1 MRGVAQA
8 GNRGFIVRV
17 SLTLRQKQTFYHELE
32 QFLRSGIPLPQ
43 AVEALLPETGYGA
56 LRRVLERLL
65 KLFLQGD
72 SVPDAFAKLKPTV
85 GDMEVALI
93 SASSNTGRLE
103 QSFIYLSNY
112 FGALDSVRSKI
123 IKGLIWPAVQ
133 LHIGVFI
140 SNLIPLF
147 IGGLSWNAYVL
158 RCAGTLGACYAA
170 ALVLWL
176 GGSALVEMGRT
187 SSALDYLLGRIPLAG
202 KLRRNLA
209 LSRFCATYEMQLQGG
224 INIFESLKAAAAA
237 SQSARIEATME
248 TVLPQVRT
256 GASYGA
262 TLTGK
267 GPLPAALQ
275 RAIRL
280 GEETGNLDE
289 NLRRWADYYQKAAI
303 GALDA
308 AGVWIPR
315 LFYLLIAG
323 YLIYCIIGAGQ
334 AEAGMYNNLLNE
346 M

>member
-1 MRGVAQA
+1 MSRKDRGSILSVKL
-8 GNRGFIVRV
+8 
-17 SLTLRQKQTFYHELE
+17 SLRQKQTFYHELE

-43 AVEALLPETGYGA
+43 AVEALLPETSYGS

-65 KLFLQGD
+65 KMFLQGE
-72 SVPDAFAKLKPTV
+72 SVPDAFAKLRPIV

-103 QSFIYLSNY
+103 QSFVYLSNY
-112 FGALDSVRSKI
+112 FGALDGVRSKI
-123 IKGLIWPAVQ
+123 IQGLIWPAVQ
-133 LHIGVFI
+133 LHIGVFV

-147 IGGLSWNAYVL
+147 IGGMTWNTYLV
-158 RCAGTLGACYAA
+158 RCGTTLGACYATA
-170 ALVLWL
+170 IVLWL
-176 GGSALVEMGRT
+176 LGSTLVDMGRT
-187 SSALDYLLGRIPLAG
+187 SSLVDYLLGRVPLAG

-224 INIFESLKAAAAA
+224 INIFDSLKAAGDA
-237 SQSARIEATME
+237 SQSARIEASVNR
-248 TVLPQVRT
+248 VLPQVRG
-256 GASYGA
+256 GAAFGS
-262 TLTGK
+262 TLNGK
-267 GPLPAALQ
+267 GALPTALQ

-323 YLIYCIIGAGQ
+323 YLIYCILGAGR
-334 AEAGMYNNLLNE
+334 AEADMYKGLLDGM
-346 M
+346 

>member
-1 MRGVAQA
+1 MT
-8 GNRGFIVRV
+8 
-17 SLTLRQKQTFYHELE
+17 LPLRQKQTFYHELE

-43 AVEALLPETGYGA
+43 AVEALLPETSYGS

-65 KLFLQGD
+65 KMFLQGE
-72 SVPDAFAKLKPTV
+72 SVPDAFAKLRPIV

-103 QSFIYLSNY
+103 QSFVYLSNY
-112 FGALDSVRSKI
+112 FGALDGVRSKI
-123 IKGLIWPAVQ
+123 IKGLIWPVVQ
-133 LHIGVFI
+133 LHIGVFV

-147 IGGLSWNAYVL
+147 IGGMTWNGYL
-158 RCAGTLGACYAA
+158 LQCFTTLGACYVAA
-170 ALVLWL
+170 FTLWL
-176 GGSALVEMGRT
+176 VGSILIDMGRK
-187 SSALDYLLGRIPLAG
+187 SASMDYLLGRVPLAG

-224 INIFESLKAAAAA
+224 INIFDSLKAAGDA
-237 SQSARIEATME
+237 SQSARIGASVER
-248 TVLPQVRT
+248 VLPQVRG
-256 GASYGA
+256 GASFGS

-267 GPLPAALQ
+267 GGALPSALQ

-303 GALDA
+303 SALDA

-323 YLIYCIIGAGQ
+323 YLIYCIIGAGR
-334 AEAGMYNNLLNE
+334 AEADMYKGIFDGT
-346 M
+346 

>member
-1 MRGVAQA
+1 MT
-8 GNRGFIVRV
+8 
-17 SLTLRQKQTFYHELE
+17 LTLRQKQTFYHELE

-43 AVEALLPETGYGA
+43 AVEALLPETSYGT

-65 KLFLQGD
+65 KMFLQGD
-72 SVPDAFAKLKPTV
+72 SVPDAFAKLRPIV

-103 QSFIYLSNY
+103 QSFVYLSNY
-112 FGALDSVRSKI
+112 FGALDGVRSKI
-123 IKGLIWPAVQ
+123 VKGLIWPVVQ
-133 LHIGVFI
+133 LHIGVFV

-147 IGGLSWNAYVL
+147 IGGMSTETYLV
-158 RCAGTLGACYAA
+158 RCGTTLGACYAVA
-170 ALVLWL
+170 FVLWL
-176 GGSALVEMGRT
+176 AGSSLVEMGRT
-187 SSALDYLLGRIPLAG
+187 SAGVDYLLGRVPLAG

-224 INIFESLKAAAAA
+224 INIFESLKAAGDA
-237 SQSARIEATME
+237 SQSARIGASVEK
-248 TVLPQVRT
+248 VLPQVRG
-256 GASYGA
+256 GASFGS
-262 TLTGK
+262 TLNGK
-267 GPLPAALQ
+267 GALPSALQ

-323 YLIYCIIGAGQ
+323 YLVYCIIGAGQ
-334 AEAGMYNNLLNE
+334 AEAGMYKNLLDG

>member
-1 MRGVAQA
+1 MT
-8 GNRGFIVRV
+8 
-17 SLTLRQKQTFYHELE
+17 LTLRQKQTFYHELE

-43 AVEALLPETGYGA
+43 AVEALLPETSYGS

-65 KLFLQGD
+65 KMFLQGE
-72 SVPDAFAKLKPTV
+72 SVPGAFAKLKPTV

-103 QSFIYLSNY
+103 QSFVYLSNY
-112 FGALDSVRSKI
+112 FGALDAVRSKI
-123 IKGLIWPAVQ
+123 VKGLAWPAVQ
-133 LHIGVFI
+133 LHIGVFV

-147 IGGLSWNAYVL
+147 IGGLSWNAYLL
-158 RCAGTLGACYAA
+158 RCFGTLGLCYLTAA
-170 ALVLWL
+170 ILWF
-176 GGSALVEMGRT
+176 GGSLLVDMGRT
-187 SSALDYLLGRIPLAG
+187 SSAVDLLLGRVPLAG

-224 INIFESLKAAAAA
+224 INIFDSLKAAAAA
-237 SQSARIEATME
+237 SQSARILASMA
-248 TVLPQVRT
+248 TVLPKVRA
-256 GASYGA
+256 GGSFGS

-267 GPLPAALQ
+267 GALPSALQ

-323 YLIYCIIGAGQ
+323 YLIYCIIVAGK
-334 AEAGMYNNLLNE
+334 AEAGMYDNILNG